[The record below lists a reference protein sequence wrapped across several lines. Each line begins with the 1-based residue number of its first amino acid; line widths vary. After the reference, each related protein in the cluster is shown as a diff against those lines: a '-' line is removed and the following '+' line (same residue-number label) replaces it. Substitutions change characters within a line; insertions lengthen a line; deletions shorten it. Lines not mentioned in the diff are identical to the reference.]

1 MSDRVTITLHELH
14 CEAQSEPGGCEPYL
28 FTSFYAVG
36 TNGEVKVTS
45 PRHSD
50 VREAF
55 ANDIEAGT
63 TLPVP
68 QEIGTCELP
77 AAGQVG
83 LVALVIDED
92 MGRLVA
98 VDKAH
103 DAFHAAVETQLRDN
117 GGRIDT
123 GEIISKVRNAV
134 HGTFDYSD
142 LHRDQDDLL
151 GIAVHQ
157 VSGSGPFEVQV
168 GLTDDDRFILR
179 GEVR

>member
-1 MSDRVTITLHELH
+1 MSDRVTITLSELH

-28 FTSFYAVG
+28 FTSFYAIG
-36 TNGEVKVTS
+36 ADGNIEVKS
-45 PRHSD
+45 PRHPD

-55 ANDIEAGT
+55 SNDIEAGT
-63 TLPVP
+63 TLQVP

-77 AAGQVG
+77 AGGNVG
-83 LVALVIDED
+83 FVALVIDED

-103 DAFHAAVETQLRDN
+103 DAFHAAVEEQLRDS

-123 GEIISKVRNAV
+123 GEIISKVRSAV

-151 GIAVHQ
+151 GIVDHRI
-157 VSGSGPFEVQV
+157 SGSGPFEAHV
-168 GLTDDDRFILR
+168 GTSDDDRFILR